1 MRRIIVLILV
11 LLLCMTSATAASFDP
26 HKATAY
32 MDIKFECG
40 CWGAGTGAMV
50 GRHGL
55 ITCAHNLC
63 CPTHG
68 KWYKSITFVF
78 GAKSANSGQKKVS
91 SGFSA
96 WVYDTFQNG
105 YNSEDDIG
113 YVVFNK
119 PIGDSTGWFA
129 THAASDTDVEFTF
142 TNVYYYDLEGHY
154 NTVQQLLNVVS
165 DNQLVLDKNP
175 VEGDGAPITIREQ
188 GNDYPVV
195 VGVYTNP
202 TGYGEGFARR
212 LTNKVFNDM
221 EGDGVFR

>member
-1 MRRIIVLILV
+1 MKRIIVLILV
-11 LLLCMTSATAASFDP
+11 FVLLLCMNSATAASFDP

-40 CWGAGTGAMV
+40 CWGTGTGAMV

-63 CPTHG
+63 CPSHG

-129 THAASDTDVEFTF
+129 THAASDTDVEYAF
-142 TNVYYYDLEGHY
+142 TNVYK
-154 NTVQQLLNVVS
+154 
-165 DNQLVLDKNP
+165 LVLTSGR
-175 VEGDGAPITIREQ
+175 EAGASPSHPALPLALTLPRAIIGQRTESL
-188 GNDYPVV
+188 
-195 VGVYTNP
+195 
-202 TGYGEGFARR
+202 YGRTARR
-212 LTNKVFNDM
+212 HKTKSKI
-221 EGDGVFR
+221 